1 MIMKKDFLLLQVLP
15 IGNELL
21 SCLCTFKDLISCG
34 EGQDGLVSL
43 LFHLFCGVEEPVSE
57 RWGDI
62 NNLSLDQ
69 LEMKK
74 NPPFLSCWI
83 KLLESINSKDGLSSL
98 AIKAVNILS
107 VGSIRLCFDG
117 KR

>member
-1 MIMKKDFLLLQVLP
+1 MPV
-15 IGNELL
+15 GNELL
-21 SCLCTFKDLISCG
+21 SCLGAFKDLISCG

-43 LFHLFCGVEEPVSE
+43 LFQLFSGAEEPVSE
-57 RWGDI
+57 RWRDTH
-62 NNLSLDQ
+62 NLSLDQ

-83 KLLESINSKDGLSSL
+83 KLLNSINSKDGLSSL
-98 AIKAVNILS
+98 AIKAVNVLS
-107 VGSIRLCFDG
+107 VGSIRLCLDG